1 MYYEPSIPQVYLT
14 LSSGSGSLSLSS
26 AFLFTP
32 LLSELLLGPA
42 DDWVKETKQEIHR
55 SEVISFINVLSVQQ

>member
-1 MYYEPSIPQVYLT
+1 MCPPSAKTPPTQLVQIYLT

-32 LLSELLLGPA
+32 LPSVLSLGPA
-42 DDWVKETKQEIHR
+42 DDWAGQQKPRTKL
-55 SEVISFINVLSVQQ
+55 NK